1 MFTMHIL
8 KLSPSVHSTGWEKG
22 LYYFFWTW
30 ACRWVN
36 WLVILL
42 FGQNELINLAI
53 CCDMIQTWKTRP
65 KKWYQYILDKIETI
79 YFLLSVCYWYSF
91 DYIINCI
98 CICEYLISDTWFL
111 VNSILKL
118 NIALRNFISHYLVFK
133 YFYRFWDRTATRV
146 KQRVGLFYLCIL

>member
-1 MFTMHIL
+1 MRIL
-8 KLSPSVHSTGWEKG
+8 KLSPSVPSTGWERG

-36 WLVILL
+36 WFVILL
-42 FGQNELINLAI
+42 FGQNKLINLAI
-53 CCDMIQTWKTRP
+53 CCDMFQIWKKTDQ
-65 KKWYQYILDKIETI
+65 KWYQYILDKIKTI
-79 YFLLSVCYWYSF
+79 YFMLSVCYWYSL

-98 CICEYLISDTWFL
+98 YICEYLISDTWFL
-111 VNSILKL
+111 VNPRLKL
-118 NIALRNFISHYLVFK
+118 KYCTEKFYFSLCGFK